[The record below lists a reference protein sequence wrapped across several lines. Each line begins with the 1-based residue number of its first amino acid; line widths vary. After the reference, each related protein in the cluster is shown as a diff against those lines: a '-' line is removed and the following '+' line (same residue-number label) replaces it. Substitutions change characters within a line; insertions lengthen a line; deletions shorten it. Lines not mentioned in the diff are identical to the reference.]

1 MWTGRRIVH
10 HFGHH
15 GGRSK
20 GLVFSQDLGER
31 SCYSTGKGGVEKN
44 ETSFPLKLKVI
55 NFVLIFSLF
64 YSRKFLKSHYPSHN
78 QGCHVSRD
86 SCHGPVGD
94 FLSSRIFR
102 RLGNGGRSFYTHC
115 TPLSNCFSAFQTF
128 LSNLLARRNL
138 MECWLAPC
146 RGQEHS
152 GPMGPWQRHADPV
165 SRAWYHAPLGLRVEK
180 VGWGGRGGGEYW
192 LLHSVNCAEYK
203 NLDDYHS

>member
-64 YSRKFLKSHYPSHN
+64 YSRKFLKSRYPLHN
-78 QGCHVSRD
+78 RGYHVSWN

-128 LSNLLARRNL
+128 LSNLLARRNR
-138 MECWLAPC
+138 MKCWLAPC

-152 GPMGPWQRHADPV
+152 GPMGPWQR
-165 SRAWYHAPLGLRVEK
+165 SRESGLVPCT
-180 VGWGGRGGGEYW
+180 VGIACGESWLRGRG
-192 LLHSVNCAEYK
+192 VNI
-203 NLDDYHS
+203 DYCTALTAQNTKIR